1 MSRFNQREFYRNGPD
16 HRQVLGGV
24 IPDFLTIRQLF
35 GFRGVD
41 VGRWVSVKE
50 QEKAAGLFFDALCD
64 LTQILAGP
72 QGSAYPTSKV
82 LKIRRELISLRGTL
96 GLQYGT
102 GGRPGVSAHY
112 SPLQRNFALA
122 KTAGPGSIAHEW
134 FHAFDHYIAGK
145 MFEPDSLKPDTDF
158 ASRLWVDDHDMI
170 THPLNQ
176 LLAACYQAIL
186 IREDGETPSDL
197 FQASV
202 AADKQQNS
210 FYYSQPEEICA
221 RAFEAFIQDSS
232 VKNHFLVKGSKES
245 PEAKAGLYP
254 QGAQRLRINRCF
266 QQYFTTLSYTL
277 KNQSV
282 Q

>member
-1 MSRFNQREFYRNGPD
+1 MKSHMSRFNQREFYRSGPD
-16 HRQVLGGV
+16 HRQILGGV

-41 VGRWVSVKE
+41 IGRWVSDKE

-64 LTQILAGP
+64 LTQILIGP
-72 QGSAYPTSKV
+72 QGRAYPTPKL

-122 KTAGPGSIAHEW
+122 KNAGPGSIAHEW

-145 MFEPDSLKPDTDF
+145 MFQQDMLKPDTDF
-158 ASRLWVDDHDMI
+158 ASKLWVNDHEMVE
-170 THPLNQ
+170 HPLNQ
-176 LLAACYQAIL
+176 LLADCYHAIL
-186 IREDGETPSDL
+186 ISEDGETPSDL
-197 FQASV
+197 FKASV
-202 AADKQQNS
+202 VADKQNNS

-221 RAFEAFIQDSS
+221 RAFEAFIQDS
-232 VKNHFLVKGSKES
+232 VIKNNFLVKGTKES
-245 PEAKAGLYP
+245 AEAKAGLYP
-254 QGAQRLRINRCF
+254 KGEQRLQINRYF
-266 QQYFTTLSYTL
+266 QQYFSTLGRAL
-277 KNQSV
+277 F
-282 Q
+282 